1 MNHVYDFLL
10 FLAQLLVL
18 IGGLLIFINGIVAI
32 SSRYKTE
39 LKEGQIEVRK
49 INEKYEAAR
58 NVLREAS
65 WDEHDWKKE
74 KKSEKKRIKKEVK
87 ERKKQSSNPE
97 EINSRK
103 SRLYIIDFQG
113 DIKAS
118 QVENLREEIS
128 TVLSELGKGDEVL
141 LRLESPGGMV
151 HGYGLAASQ
160 LIRIKK
166 AGAHLTVSVDKVAAS
181 GGYMMACVAS
191 EIVAAPFA
199 LIGSVGVVAQIP
211 NIHKLLKKNEIDYE
225 ILTAGEFKR
234 TMTVLGENTYKGREK
249 FMLELE
255 DTHNLFKDFVSH
267 QRPKL
272 NISDIATGEVWY
284 GERAIEYGLVDS
296 IKTSDE
302 LIQERLESWDI
313 FSVKFVVNH
322 SWQEKIGMAGETAI
336 TRIFSR
342 IWQWSSARFRL

>member
-1 MNHVYDFLL
+1 MNYVYDFLL
-10 FLAQLLVL
+10 FLAQILVVV
-18 IGGLLIFINGIVAI
+18 GGLLVFINGIVAI

-49 INEKYEAAR
+49 INDKYESAR

-65 WDEHDWKKE
+65 WDEHDWKRE
-74 KKSEKKRIKKEVK
+74 KKAEKKRLKQEAK
-87 ERKKQSSNPE
+87 ERKKQASSSE
-97 EINSRK
+97 DKISRK
-103 SRLYIIDFQG
+103 NRLYILDFQG

-128 TVLSELGKGDEVL
+128 TVLSDLGEGDEIL

-160 LIRIKK
+160 LMRIKK
-166 AGAHLTVSVDKVAAS
+166 AGAHLIVSVDKVAAS
-181 GGYMMACVAS
+181 GGYMMACVAN
-191 EIVAAPFA
+191 EILAAPFA

-211 NIHKLLKKNEIDYE
+211 NFHKLLKKNEIDYE

-255 DTHNLFKDFVSH
+255 DTHELFKDFVSH

-302 LIQERLESWDI
+302 FIQERLELWDI

-322 SWQEKIGMAGETAI
+322 SWQEKIGLAGEAAI
-336 TRIFSR
+336 TRVFSR
-342 IWQWSSARFRL
+342 IWQWSSARLRL

>member
-1 MNHVYDFLL
+1 MNYVYDFLL
-10 FLAQLLVL
+10 FLAQILVVV
-18 IGGLLIFINGIVAI
+18 GGLLVFINGIVAI

-49 INEKYEAAR
+49 INDKYESAK

-65 WDEHDWKKE
+65 WDEHDWKRE
-74 KKSEKKRIKKEVK
+74 KKAEKKRLKQEAK
-87 ERKKQSSNPE
+87 ERKKQASSSE
-97 EINSRK
+97 DKISRK
-103 SRLYIIDFQG
+103 NRLYIIDFQG

-128 TVLSELGKGDEVL
+128 TVLSDLGEGDEIL

-160 LIRIKK
+160 LMRIKK
-166 AGAHLTVSVDKVAAS
+166 AGAHLIVAVDKVAAS
-181 GGYMMACVAS
+181 GGYMMACVAN
-191 EIVAAPFA
+191 EILAAPFA

-211 NIHKLLKKNEIDYE
+211 NFHKLLKKNEIDYE

-255 DTHNLFKDFVSH
+255 DTHELFKDFVSH

-302 LIQERLESWDI
+302 FIQERLELWDI

-322 SWQEKIGMAGETAI
+322 SWQEKIGLAGEAAI
-336 TRIFSR
+336 TRVFSR